1 MRNTRL
7 ALTGLSL
14 AVWSCCACAG
24 VNEWVHSAA
33 AGASSVHGKVERA
46 VKKGVEAGISGVER
60 GTKAAG
66 RGVETGAKKV
76 GIPGGTPPGER
87 TSPRGELPPAR

>member
-1 MRNTRL
+1 MRSTTRML
-7 ALTGLSL
+7 SGIAVLVWGSCAL
-14 AVWSCCACAG
+14 AG

-46 VKKGVEAGISGVER
+46 VKKGVDAGVSGVER

-66 RGVETGAKKV
+66 RAVEGGAKKAGV
-76 GIPGGTPPGER
+76 PATPSPKADP
-87 TSPRGELPPAR
+87 PRGEMTPAR